1 MGKSVV
7 VRGGERER
15 GRRRRAGG
23 RGDGGGRRGRGQSLK
38 SLLRARGRRCT
49 AALLLHV
56 PLLAR
61 GIEKQ
66 PVFSAPGGFYGTAP
80 SGSNAL
86 HDSGELQ
93 GQSFIH
99 IAH

>member
-38 SLLRARGRRCT
+38 SLLRAGVKKVAMDDVAGR
-49 AALLLHV
+49 
-56 PLLAR
+56 
-61 GIEKQ
+61 IK
-66 PVFSAPGGFYGTAP
+66 
-80 SGSNAL
+80 
-86 HDSGELQ
+86 Q
-93 GQSFIH
+93 GQVRRGGRLFLLVIPRH
-99 IAH
+99 AA